1 MSGRWRLARRLA
13 MAPVWLLLTA
23 VLLGSVGVAVIQRT
37 GAAQLLT
44 VVSGSMQPAL
54 PLGSLVLVVPRDAD
68 AVRVGDVITFS
79 PPADDTRT
87 VTHRVVDV
95 QRTGEG
101 VQVHTRGDANPVA
114 DPWTLHFPTGR
125 TWVVVAEAPWAGRP
139 WLWLAQP
146 LHRRL
151 VLVPAAL
158 LVTLMWL
165 TTIWRRDAT
174 PPDGRAAPTSR
185 PALPAPRA

>member
-1 MSGRWRLARRLA
+1 MSARARLVRQLV
-13 MAPVWLLLTA
+13 MAPVWVLVTM
-23 VLLGSVGVAVIQRT
+23 VLLGSFGVAVIQRT

-44 VVSGSMQPAL
+44 VVSGSMQPTL

-68 AVRVGDVITFS
+68 AVRIGDVITFS
-79 PPADDTRT
+79 PPGDDTRT

-95 QRTGEG
+95 RGTGDD
-101 VQVHTRGDANPVA
+101 VVVHTRGDANPVA

-125 TWVVVAEAPWAGRP
+125 TWVVVADAPWVGRP

-146 LHRRL
+146 MHRQP

-165 TTIWRRDAT
+165 TTLSRRDA
-174 PPDGRAAPTSR
+174 
-185 PALPAPRA
+185 PARIPG

>member
-1 MSGRWRLARRLA
+1 MSPRWRLARRLA
-13 MAPVWLLLTA
+13 MAPIWFLVTA
-23 VLLGSVGVAVIQRT
+23 VLLGSVGVAVTQRT

-44 VVSGSMQPAL
+44 VVSGSMQPTL
-54 PLGSLVLVVPRDAD
+54 PLGALVLVVPRDAD
-68 AVRVGDVITFS
+68 AVQVGDVITFS
-79 PPADDTRT
+79 PPGDNART

-95 QRTGEG
+95 QGRGDA

-125 TWVVVAEAPWAGRP
+125 TWVVVADAPWLGRP
-139 WLWLAQP
+139 WLWLAHP
-146 LHRRL
+146 LHRQL

-165 TTIWRRDAT
+165 TTIWRREA
-174 PPDGRAAPTSR
+174 TSR
-185 PALPAPRA
+185 TAF

>member
-1 MSGRWRLARRLA
+1 MRARSRRTRRLA
-13 MAPVWLLLTA
+13 MAPVWFLLTA
-23 VLLGSVGVAVIQRT
+23 MLLGSVGVAIIQRS

-54 PLGSLVLVVPRDAD
+54 PLGSLVVVVPRDAD
-68 AVRVGDVITFS
+68 AVRIGDVITFS
-79 PPADDTRT
+79 PPGDDMRT

-95 QRTGEG
+95 QGTGG
-101 VQVHTRGDANPVA
+101 DVSVRTRGDANQVP

-125 TWVVVAEAPWAGRP
+125 AWVVVADAPWVGRP

-146 LHRRL
+146 MHREL

-165 TTIWRRDAT
+165 TTIWRRDA
-174 PPDGRAAPTSR
+174 PSR
-185 PALPAPRA
+185 VCV

>member
-1 MSGRWRLARRLA
+1 MSPQWRRLARRLA
-13 MAPVWLLLTA
+13 MAPVWVLVTA
-23 VLLGSVGVAVIQRT
+23 VLLGSVGIAVIQRT

-44 VVSGSMQPAL
+44 VVSGSMQPTL

-79 PPADDTRT
+79 PPGDNRT
-87 VTHRVVDV
+87 ITHRVVDV
-95 QRTGEG
+95 HGSG
-101 VQVHTRGDANPVA
+101 DGLGVHTRGDANPVA
-114 DPWTLHFPTGR
+114 DPWTLNFPTRR
-125 TWVVVAEAPWAGRP
+125 TWVVVAHAPWIGRP

-146 LHRRL
+146 AHRQL

-165 TTIWRRDAT
+165 TTIWRRDART
-174 PPDGRAAPTSR
+174 RIPV
-185 PALPAPRA
+185 

>member
-1 MSGRWRLARRLA
+1 MTPRRRLARRLA
-13 MAPVWLLLTA
+13 MAPAWFLVSA
-23 VLLGSVGVAVIQRT
+23 VLLGSVAVAVIQRT
-37 GAAQLLT
+37 GTAQLLT
-44 VVSGSMQPAL
+44 VVSGSMQPTL
-54 PLGSLVLVVPRDAD
+54 PLGSLVVVVPRDAD

-79 PPADDTRT
+79 PPGDNTRT

-95 QRTGEG
+95 QGTGSG
-101 VQVHTRGDANPVA
+101 MQVHTRGDANPVA

-125 TWVVVAEAPWAGRP
+125 TWVVVADAPWVGRP

-146 LHRRL
+146 THRQL

-165 TTIWRRDAT
+165 AAIWRRE
-174 PPDGRAAPTSR
+174 APSR
-185 PALPAPRA
+185 IAV

>member
-1 MSGRWRLARRLA
+1 MSPRSRLVRRLV
-13 MAPVWLLLTA
+13 MAPVWILVTA
-23 VLLGSVGVAVIQRT
+23 VLLGSVGIAVTQRT

-44 VVSGSMQPAL
+44 VVSGSMQPTL
-54 PLGSLVLVVPRDAD
+54 PLGSLVVVVPRDAD

-79 PPADDTRT
+79 PPGDVRT

-95 QRTGEG
+95 QGTGTE
-101 VQVHTRGDANPVA
+101 VSLHTRGDANPVA

-125 TWVVVAEAPWAGRP
+125 TWVVVADAPWVGRP

-146 LHRRL
+146 MHRQL

-165 TTIWRRDAT
+165 TTIWRRDA
-174 PPDGRAAPTSR
+174 PSR
-185 PALPAPRA
+185 IPV

>member
-1 MSGRWRLARRLA
+1 MSARWRLVRRVV
-13 MAPVWLLLTA
+13 MAPVWILVTA
-23 VLLGSVGVAVIQRT
+23 VLLGSVGIAVTQRT

-44 VVSGSMQPAL
+44 VVSGSMQPTL

-68 AVRVGDVITFS
+68 AVRIGDVITFS
-79 PPADDTRT
+79 PPGDDTRT

-95 QRTGEG
+95 QGSGTELS
-101 VQVHTRGDANPVA
+101 VHTRGDANPVA

-125 TWVVVAEAPWAGRP
+125 TWVVVGDAPWIGRP

-146 LHRRL
+146 LHREL

-158 LVTLMWL
+158 LITMMWL
-165 TTIWRRDAT
+165 TTIWRRGT
-174 PPDGRAAPTSR
+174 PTRMAV
-185 PALPAPRA
+185 

>member
-1 MSGRWRLARRLA
+1 
-13 MAPVWLLLTA
+13 MAPVWFVVTA
-23 VLLGSVGVAVIQRT
+23 VLLGSVGIAIAQRT
-37 GAAQLLT
+37 GTAQLLT

-54 PLGSLVLVVPRDAD
+54 PLGSLVVVVPRDAD

-79 PPADDTRT
+79 PPGYDTRT

-95 QRTGEG
+95 EGTGND
-101 VQVHTRGDANPVA
+101 VTVRTRGDANPIA
-114 DPWTLHFPTGR
+114 DPWTLRFPTGR
-125 TWVVVAEAPWAGRP
+125 TWVAVADAPWVGRP

-146 LHRRL
+146 VHREL

-165 TTIWRRDAT
+165 TTIWRRDSLS
-174 PPDGRAAPTSR
+174 GM
-185 PALPAPRA
+185 PA

>member
-1 MSGRWRLARRLA
+1 MSPRRRTARRLA
-13 MAPVWLLLTA
+13 MAPIWVLVTVL
-23 VLLGSVGVAVIQRT
+23 LLGSLGVAVVQRT

-44 VVSGSMQPAL
+44 VVSGSMRPTL
-54 PLGSLVLVVPRDAD
+54 PLGSLVVVVPRDAA

-79 PPADDTRT
+79 PPGENRT

-95 QRTGEG
+95 QGSGTELR
-101 VQVHTRGDANPVA
+101 VHTRGDANPVA
-114 DPWTLHFPTGR
+114 DPWTLTFPTRR
-125 TWVVVAEAPWAGRP
+125 TWVVVADAPWVGRP

-146 LHRRL
+146 AHRQL

-165 TTIWRRDAT
+165 TTIWRRDA
-174 PPDGRAAPTSR
+174 PSR
-185 PALPAPRA
+185 MAV

>member
-1 MSGRWRLARRLA
+1 
-13 MAPVWLLLTA
+13 MAPVWFLVSA
-23 VLLGSVGVAVIQRT
+23 VLLGSVGVAVTQRT

-44 VVSGSMQPAL
+44 VVSGSMQPTL
-54 PLGSLVLVVPRDAD
+54 PLGSLVVVVPRDAH

-79 PPADDTRT
+79 PPGDNTRM

-95 QRTGEG
+95 QGSGDE

-125 TWVVVAEAPWAGRP
+125 TWVVVADAPWVGRP

-146 LHRRL
+146 MHRQL

-158 LVTLMWL
+158 LVILMWL
-165 TTIWRRDAT
+165 TTIWRRDA
-174 PPDGRAAPTSR
+174 PTR
-185 PALPAPRA
+185 TAV